1 MTEPEVTTSKIILFG
16 FFVKSIPN
24 LPAILN
30 LISSMTSIKLAYS
43 WVVFEV
49 VVELKVYEK
58 PTDVLD

>member
-16 FFVKSIPN
+16 FLVKSIPN